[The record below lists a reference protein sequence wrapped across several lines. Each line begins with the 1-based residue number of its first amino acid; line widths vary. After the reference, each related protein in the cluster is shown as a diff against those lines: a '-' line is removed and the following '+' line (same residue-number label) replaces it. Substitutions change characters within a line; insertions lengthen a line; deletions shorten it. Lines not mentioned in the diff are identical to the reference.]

1 MRGGLS
7 YDDAFMLSPEDREVI
22 ARLAEDNLEIAK
34 KTQQPF
40 FQALVTLYPAF
51 LRSAIAFCVAS
62 PGFCADLNVAGGSS
76 AANLP
81 LA

>member
-22 ARLAEDNLEIAK
+22 ARLAEDNLEVAK

-40 FQALVTLYPAF
+40 F
-51 LRSAIAFCVAS
+51 
-62 PGFCADLNVAGGSS
+62 
-76 AANLP
+76 
-81 LA
+81 